1 MVEAA
6 LCHRQLL
13 LKLDTQPSSHLV
25 VEVCIQRGM
34 CTATHPLQHGTP
46 APPGAMPHLLQEYAS
61 RWCHQFASLVLT
73 IEVYG

>member
-46 APPGAMPHLLQEYAS
+46 APPGAMPRLLQ
-61 RWCHQFASLVLT
+61 
-73 IEVYG
+73 